1 MESHINLEQLFQ
13 LAILEDLGPAGIKG
27 DITSKA
33 IAEDMVGKARII
45 AKMDCCISGLMVAKD
60 FYRFLDPG
68 IEFKLSKPDG
78 SIAKPGEELAM
89 VSGPLRYLLAG
100 ERIALNFIMH
110 LSGIATYTNRF
121 VEAIKAYPGYILDT
135 RKTTPGLR
143 LLEKEAVMHGKG
155 KNHRLGLFDAV
166 LIKDNHREL
175 FGSIPAA
182 VSKMREINPP
192 LTAVEVEV
200 ESFAE
205 LEEAIA
211 AGADMIMLDNMDIQ
225 PMREAVELCRQK
237 DDSIKI
243 EASGGVTLDTVEKI
257 AATGVDYISI
267 GAITHSAP
275 AVDISMEVVSTK
287 AT

>member
-155 KNHRLGLFDAV
+155 KNHRLGYRRWDEQLLGHHDRRRNQRHGD
-166 LIKDNHREL
+166 LHHD
-175 FGSIPAA
+175 GAA
-182 VSKMREINPP
+182 
-192 LTAVEVEV
+192 T
-200 ESFAE
+200 
-205 LEEAIA
+205 
-211 AGADMIMLDNMDIQ
+211 
-225 PMREAVELCRQK
+225 
-237 DDSIKI
+237 
-243 EASGGVTLDTVEKI
+243 ASGNVAGPDERDPQGLRRRERLPDR
-257 AATGVDYISI
+257 AAARPQLGKLLRRHR
-267 GAITHSAP
+267 A
-275 AVDISMEVVSTK
+275 
-287 AT
+287 

>member
-89 VSGPLRYLLAG
+89 VSGPLRNLLAG

-243 EASGGVTLDTVEKI
+243 DASGGVTLDTVEKI